1 MTTNSVTSSVN
12 GVAADITS
20 TPHNGDINMNDPA
33 PATRKTRFTGKTK
46 KECMDMLADDLTP
59 KARELYKKMMKVGID
74 MENADLDDLKIIRET
89 YIFQSCHCPL
99 HAILWDA
106 TDREMTRR
114 WELEAFENGIIYDNP
129 EDAYEEYVAA
139 TAKVHG
145 RSFKTKRDL
154 FIAMYNAMT
163 PRGRRLYD
171 DIEKLGIAIE
181 KLSDDDLKQ
190 LQRLAMFQ
198 SIHCA
203 MYVIL
208 HDAPQRALGLRMM
221 CEECA
226 E

>member
-1 MTTNSVTSSVN
+1 MTTKSACISSVN
-12 GVAADITS
+12 GTVDITS
-20 TPHNGDINMNDPA
+20 TPNNGDITMNDSVS
-33 PATRKTRFTGKTK
+33 ATRKTRFTGKTK
-46 KECMDMLADDLTP
+46 KCMDMLADDLTP
-59 KARELYKKMMKVGID
+59 KARKLYKKMMKVGID
-74 MENADLDDLKIIRET
+74 MENADLDDLKILRET

-129 EDAYEEYVAA
+129 DDAYEEYVA
-139 TAKVHG
+139 TTKVHV
-145 RSFKTKRDL
+145 SCKTRRDL
-154 FIAMYNAMT
+154 FSAMYNAMT

-221 CEECA
+221 CEAVA

>member
-1 MTTNSVTSSVN
+1 MTTKSACISSVN
-12 GVAADITS
+12 GNVDITS
-20 TPHNGDINMNDPA
+20 TPNNGDINMNNPVS
-33 PATRKTRFTGKTK
+33 ATRKTRFTGKTK

-129 EDAYEEYVAA
+129 EDAYEEYVA
-139 TAKVHG
+139 TTKVHG
-145 RSFKTKRDL
+145 SFKTRQDL
-154 FIAMYNAMT
+154 FKAMYNAMS

-181 KLSDDDLKQ
+181 KLSDNDLKR

-198 SIHCA
+198 SIHCV

-221 CEECA
+221 CEAVA

>member
-1 MTTNSVTSSVN
+1 MPRKETELNV
-12 GVAADITS
+12 TS
-20 TPHNGDINMNDPA
+20 TPNNGDSTMNEPRTTTFKSPFA
-33 PATRKTRFTGKTK
+33 GKTK
-46 KECMDMLADDLTP
+46 AECIALFSESLSGT
-59 KARELYKKMMKVGID
+59 ARRLYRKMVKVGID

-129 EDAYEEYVAA
+129 EDAYEEYVA
-139 TAKVHG
+139 TTKVYG
-145 RSFKTKRDL
+145 SFKTRRDL
-154 FIAMYNAMT
+154 FSAMYNAMT

-171 DIEKLGIAIE
+171 NIEKLGIAIE
-181 KLSDDDLKQ
+181 KLSDSDLKQ

-221 CEECA
+221 CEAVA

>member
-1 MTTNSVTSSVN
+1 MATKSACISSVN
-12 GVAADITS
+12 GNVDITS
-20 TPHNGDINMNDPA
+20 TPNNGDITMNDSVS
-33 PATRKTRFTGKTK
+33 ATRKTRFAGKIK

-129 EDAYEEYVAA
+129 DDAYEEYVA
-139 TAKVHG
+139 TTKVHG
-145 RSFKTKRDL
+145 SFKTRRDL
-154 FIAMYNAMT
+154 FSAMYNAMT

-171 DIEKLGIAIE
+171 DIEKLGISIE
-181 KLSDDDLKQ
+181 KLSDNDLKQ

-221 CEECA
+221 CEAVA

>member
-1 MTTNSVTSSVN
+1 MTTNSACISSVN
-12 GVAADITS
+12 GNVDITS
-20 TPHNGDINMNDPA
+20 TPNNGDNTMTNPA
-33 PATRKTRFTGKTK
+33 PATSFKSPFEGKTK
-46 KECMDMLADDLTP
+46 AECMDMLADALTP

-74 MENADLDDLKIIRET
+74 MENAKLDDLKILRET

-129 EDAYEEYVAA
+129 EDAYEEYVA
-139 TAKVHG
+139 TTKVHG
-145 RSFKTKRDL
+145 SFKTRRDL
-154 FIAMYNAMT
+154 FSAMYNAMT

-181 KLSDDDLKQ
+181 KLSDNDLKR

-221 CEECA
+221 CEAVA

>member
-20 TPHNGDINMNDPA
+20 TPNNGDITMNDSVS
-33 PATRKTRFTGKTK
+33 ATRKTRFTGKTK

-129 EDAYEEYVAA
+129 DDAYEEYVA
-139 TAKVHG
+139 TTKVHG
-145 RSFKTKRDL
+145 SFKTRRDL
-154 FIAMYNAMT
+154 FSAMYNAMT

-171 DIEKLGIAIE
+171 DIEKLGISIE
-181 KLSDDDLKQ
+181 KLSDNDLKQ

-221 CEECA
+221 CEAVA

>member
-1 MTTNSVTSSVN
+1 MTTNSACISSVN
-12 GVAADITS
+12 SNVDITS
-20 TPHNGDINMNDPA
+20 TPNNGDITMTNPT

-46 KECMDMLADDLTP
+46 AECMDMLADDLTP

-74 MENADLDDLKIIRET
+74 MENAELDDLKIIRET

-114 WELEAFENGIIYDNP
+114 WELETFENGIIYDNP

-145 RSFKTKRDL
+145 SFKTRRDL
-154 FIAMYNAMT
+154 FSAMYNAMT

-181 KLSDDDLKQ
+181 KLSDNDLKQ

-221 CEECA
+221 CEAVA